1 MLEKFWEKRDVFL
14 KLNKSGSVPFLVK
27 KASDD
32 ELSEGKQ
39 HTLLSGINAISE
51 FLEDKYQQNPLIFGS
66 PEEKSEIR
74 RMVDWVNIKFY
85 GEVVGYILNEKI
97 INFFKN
103 KEIPDPSILAIAAK
117 NLSTHLDYFGYLIGK
132 KGWIASH
139 KISMADIALASHISV
154 LDYLGVIHWVKMD
167 SQNKENLKEWYRLIK
182 SRPSFRQ
189 ILQDIVPGFD
199 ASSYYRDLD
208 FF

>member
-1 MLEKFWEKRDVFL
+1 MLEKYWEKRDVFL

-27 KASDD
+27 KATD
-32 ELSEGKQ
+32 EEIEDGKN
-39 HTLLSGINAISE
+39 HTLLSGVNAISE
-51 FLEDKYQQNPLIFGS
+51 FLEDKFSKMPLIFGT
-66 PEEKSEIR
+66 PEDKSEIR

-85 GEVVGYILNEKI
+85 NEVVGYILNEKI

-103 KEIPDPSILAIAAK
+103 KDIPDPSIIALASK

-132 KGWIASH
+132 NGWLASS
-139 KISMADIALASHISV
+139 KISLADITLAAHIST

-189 ILQDIVPGFD
+189 ILQDVVPGFD
-199 ASSYYRDLD
+199 ASNYYRDLD